1 MKLDNNFLA
10 FLALAQAG
18 LWEREVRL
26 IPYGHINY
34 KEIYSIAESQLV
46 VGLVAAGIE
55 HVIDVTIPHDDVL
68 LFVGHTLQLEQRN
81 VDMNRFIGS
90 MTRSLRANDICSL
103 LLKGQGIALCYERP
117 LWRTSG
123 DVDLLLS
130 DRDYNKTKNYLLKLS
145 SRSFPERIYSKELG
159 MVIKSWM
166 VEVHG
171 TQRIGLSSKIDRVI
185 DSVQHDVFYGD
196 NVRTW
201 DNDGIPVFM
210 PSPDNDVFFV
220 FTHYL
225 KHYYKDVLNLRQ
237 VCDWCRLLWEFRG
250 SLDLD
255 LLKKR
260 LRESALLSEWKAF
273 SALAVDYL
281 GIPKEAMPFYV
292 NKHYWH
298 SKALRIVK
306 SLNTNNEVRR
316 LIHCFITFPW
326 HTLKF
331 MPNIMFNVNILKI
344 IERVSI

>member
-1 MKLDNNFLA
+1 MKLDNNSRA
-10 FLALAQAG
+10 FLSLVRAG

-26 IPYGHINY
+26 IPYGHINF
-34 KEIYSIAESQLV
+34 KEVYSIAESQSV

-55 HVIDVTIPHDDVL
+55 HLIDAIIPQEDVL
-68 LFVGHTLQLEQRN
+68 LFIGHTLQLEQRN
-81 VDMNRFIGS
+81 SDMNHFIGS
-90 MTRSLRANDICSL
+90 MTRRLRANDIYSL
-103 LLKGQGIALCYERP
+103 LLKGQGVALCYERP

-130 DRDYNKTKNYLLKLS
+130 DRDYSKTKSYLLPLS
-145 SRSFPERIYSKELG
+145 SRSFPERLYSKELG

-185 DSVQHDVFYGD
+185 DSVQHDVFYGG

-201 DNDGIPVFM
+201 DNDGISVFM
-210 PSPDNDVFFV
+210 PSSDNDVFFV
-220 FTHYL
+220 FTHFI

-237 VCDWCRLLWEFRG
+237 LCDWCRLLWIFREQ
-250 SLDLD
+250 LDQE

-260 LRESALLSEWKAF
+260 LSEAGLISEWKAF
-273 SALAVDYL
+273 AALAVDYL
-281 GIPKEAMPFYV
+281 GIPKEAMPFYDD
-292 NKHYWH
+292 KHYWH

-306 SLNTNNEVRR
+306 SLNINNKVRR
-316 LIHCFITFPW
+316 LILCFLSFPW
-326 HTLKF
+326 QTFKF
-331 MPNIMFNVNILKI
+331 MSNIMLNVNLLKI